1 MPPPP
6 PPPHTHT
13 PHLLFRIF
21 LRAARLASY
30 SNRSAPQPVA
40 PPTPPQLGSS
50 AKVVSNCATRSDVED
65 DLLIFCGN
73 GQVIESL
80 TNLGARRRNKMA
92 TWQSKRMRVLTKML
106 NQQRLG
112 SVTSDNG
119 PGGGEDDFS
128 SKRSSRNVW
137 VGTSDDAP
145 EGSDAF
151 SSRELDNPPLS
162 TTSELDHL

>member
-1 MPPPP
+1 MPP
-6 PPPHTHT
+6 T

-30 SNRSAPQPVA
+30 SNRSAPQPVV

-50 AKVVSNCATRSDVED
+50 AKVVSNCATRSDVGD

-112 SVTSDNG
+112 NVTSDNG

-128 SKRSSRNVW
+128 SKRSSRNVG

-145 EGSDAF
+145 EGSEAL
-151 SSRELDNPPLS
+151 SSRELDNPPRS